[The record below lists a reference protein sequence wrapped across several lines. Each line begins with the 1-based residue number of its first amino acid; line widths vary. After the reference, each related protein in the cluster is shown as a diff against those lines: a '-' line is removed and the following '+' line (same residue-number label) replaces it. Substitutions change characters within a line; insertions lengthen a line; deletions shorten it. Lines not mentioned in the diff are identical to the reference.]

1 MTPTLPASAGPDRR
15 AQVRVILT
23 GSVPNL
29 VQWFNLYVYATFAP
43 YFRTEFFDPNATN
56 SLVWVY
62 ALFALTFVVR
72 PLGSWLFGRLADA
85 RGRQRALVAAVTMMS
100 AGSVVLAVTPTS
112 EAIGVW
118 AAVILVVVSI
128 LQGIATGGEY
138 AAATVLL
145 SEAGTRG
152 HRGFFAS
159 FQSATI
165 VGGLVLAQTC
175 LLILLLFTDR
185 VAVSEWGWRLAF
197 AAGGAAGL
205 ASLWWARRLGH
216 TPPPAKGPTDPAST
230 LGALLRHHWRPLVWV
245 FLLTAG
251 GSAAF
256 YTYTVTVPLIVR
268 ESFHTADGARGEL
281 TATWLV
287 LAAFVVLMVLQPVG
301 GALSDRIGRKPLLIT
316 FGALGMLATGALLL
330 ATSNSTSPPV
340 VFAILVLGFAI
351 LTCYLSVNGIAKA
364 EVFPVQIRAL
374 GVGFGYAV
382 ANSLFGG
389 TAPVIYHATSAHHS
403 VDFIVYLTVLI
414 AVTLG
419 AALWMRGGRAT
430 ALDMPAQ
437 PGAGSAPQASGS
449 PLTRARSQSRASTNT
464 SSE

>member
-1 MTPTLPASAGPDRR
+1 M
-15 AQVRVILT
+15 RVILA

-43 YFRTEFFDPNATN
+43 YFRTEFFDPAATD
-56 SLVWVY
+56 SLVYVY
-62 ALFALTFVVR
+62 GLFALTFVVR

-85 RGRQRALVAAVTMMS
+85 RGRQLALVAAVTMMS
-100 AGSVVLAVTPTS
+100 AGSLVLAVTPTA

-118 AAVILVVVSI
+118 AAVILVVVSV

-175 LLILLLFTDR
+175 LLILLLSTDR
-185 VAVSEWGWRLAF
+185 AAVSEWGWRLAF
-197 AAGGAAGL
+197 AAGAAAGL
-205 ASLWWARRLGH
+205 ASLWWARGLGRG
-216 TPPPAKGPTDPAST
+216 TRPAKTPADPAST
-230 LGALLRHHWRPLVWV
+230 MGALLRHHWRPLLWV

-268 ESFHTADGARGEL
+268 ETFRAADGASGERL
-281 TATWLV
+281 ATALV
-287 LAAFVVLMVLQPVG
+287 LAAFVVLMVLQPLG

-316 FGALGMLATGALLL
+316 FGVLGMLATGALLL
-330 ATSNSTSPPV
+330 ATSTSTSAPV
-340 VFAILVLGFAI
+340 VFAVLVGGFAI

-364 EVFPVQIRAL
+364 EVFPAQIRAL

-389 TAPVIYHATSAHHS
+389 TAPVIYHATSSHHGTG
-403 VDFIVYLTVLI
+403 FIVYLTALI

-419 AALWMRGGRAT
+419 AAIWMRGGKAT
-430 ALDMPAQ
+430 ALDTPAA
-437 PGAGSAPQASGS
+437 PGGAAGVRP
-449 PLTRARSQSRASTNT
+449 RARR
-464 SSE
+464 